1 MKYADQARSV
11 AAKGNGRAKDSSAS
25 QYRQRSRGKFVKSLG
40 LGHPVSS
47 VTAVSVQHYA
57 IHTDSLPPSIAVVYT
72 GNRESGDAFV
82 VADDDGWNNCELEE
96 ARG

>member
-1 MKYADQARSV
+1 MLTKHGLSLLRTMAVLRTARSRNIGSV
-11 AAKGNGRAKDSSAS
+11 RVVSLCE
-25 QYRQRSRGKFVKSLG
+25 SLG

-47 VTAVSVQHYA
+47 ITAVPVQHYA